1 MDNFRELGMMNVSS
15 NIYSISNSIC
25 RLNRSNNNS
34 SIHNYS
40 SRKYLGSKLKFK
52 RKIYYKNIYRSFL
65 ILVVVVRGHSSAPI
79 VARRPADVIVCSS
92 WRPADMIVYG
102 GRRTYSRRSQ

>member
-1 MDNFRELGMMNVSS
+1 MDNFRELEMMNVSS

-40 SRKYLGSKLKFK
+40 SRKYLGSRLKF
-52 RKIYYKNIYRSFL
+52 RHKIYYKNIYRSFP
-65 ILVVVVRGHSSAPI
+65 ILVVVVRGHSSASS
-79 VARRPADVIVCSS
+79 VARRTGEVVVCSS
-92 WRPADMIVYG
+92 
-102 GRRTYSRRSQ
+102 RRTYWYRRTNSRRNQ